1 MQPKPS
7 PPRSLLAQIF
17 ITPQERRLR
26 TSWRLAAHTF
36 LFLALLFPLTLP
48 FFLFYFVPEA
58 WLRPFLGNLVD
69 NRLLVVAAP
78 PQLLATF
85 LSVYLARRFID
96 RRSFSSLGIGWRG
109 FAGRDLLVGILMTI
123 PIMGL
128 IFTLEWALGWLQ
140 FSGFAWQ
147 TQSLPTI
154 LLQILTLLVV
164 FILVGFGEEL
174 LFRGYWL
181 KNLTEGLNFI
191 WAVVVS
197 SLAFGLAH
205 AGNDG
210 FNLPALIGLA
220 LAGVFFAYSVR
231 QTGSLWLAI
240 GLHIGWNFF
249 EGPIFGFQVSGLKAF
264 RLIEYQVQGPAI
276 WTGGD
281 FGPEAG
287 LVLIPA
293 LLLGT
298 LLIALYTHNREV
310 VRDEASGGP

>member
-7 PPRSLLAQIF
+7 PPRPLLARIF
-17 ITPQERRLR
+17 ITTQEPRLR
-26 TSWRLAAHTF
+26 TGWRLAVHTI
-36 LFLALLFPLTLP
+36 LFLGLLIPLTLP
-48 FFLFYFVPEA
+48 FFLLYLVPET
-58 WLRPFLGNLVD
+58 WLRPFLGDLVD
-69 NRLLVVAAP
+69 NRILLVAAP

-85 LSVYLARRFID
+85 LSVYLARRLID
-96 RRSFSSLGIGWRG
+96 RRTFSSLGFGRRHSGW
-109 FAGRDLLVGILMTI
+109 DLLVGTLMTL
-123 PIMGL
+123 PMMGL

-147 TQSLPTI
+147 TQSIPTI
-154 LLQILTLLVV
+154 LLQILTLLIV
-164 FILVGFGEEL
+164 FVLVGFGEEL

-197 SLAFGLAH
+197 SLAFSIAH

-210 FNLPALIGLA
+210 FNFPALIGLA
-220 LAGVFFAYSVR
+220 LAGVFFAYSVQR
-231 QTGSLWLAI
+231 TGSLWLAI

-264 RLIEYQVQGPAI
+264 RLIEHQVQGPAI

-287 LVLIPA
+287 LILIPA
-293 LLLGT
+293 LLLGV

-310 VRDEASGGP
+310 VGDAASGDH